1 MKPLTVI
8 MGTKG
13 EYVKMAPVLREL
25 DRQQVPYRLL
35 HTRQHSHTTEVIT
48 DIFALRQPDLSLDN
62 RRHDVTNVRD
72 AATWFLKGC
81 WRAVTQRR
89 SYFPQGK
96 GIVLLH
102 GDTPSTLL
110 GLIIGKVAGQ
120 QVAHVEAGLRSYDP
134 LNPFPEEIVRI
145 ITSRFARYLFAPADW
160 EYSNLVKEKLAG
172 RKWNTGVNTV
182 YEALTYALRRYNQKH
197 ADGHTDLS
205 TPPDQPYVVAVVHR
219 LETILSE
226 ERMRFD
232 LDVILRVADKHH
244 VVFIQYKPTMEKL
257 ASFGLLEKLMS
268 HPNIEHRGYQDYF
281 SFMNLIANC
290 LYVVCDGGGLQE
302 ETYYL
307 DRPCLLLRSAT
318 ERIIGLDET
327 ALLSKFEPAR
337 INYFLQH
344 YARYRRRDNLEDLRP
359 AKVIVD
365 ALRELM
371 AE

>member
-1 MKPLTVI
+1 MKPLTII

-13 EYVKMAPVLREL
+13 EYVKMAPVLREF

-35 HTRQHSHTTEVIT
+35 HTRQHSHTTDVIT
-48 DIFALRQPDLSLDN
+48 NIFALRQPDVLLDQ
-62 RRHDVTNVRD
+62 RTVDVTNVRD
-72 AATWFLKGC
+72 AAQWFLKGC
-81 WRAVTQRR
+81 WHALRKRRA
-89 SYFPQGK
+89 YFPAGK

-110 GLIIGKVAGQ
+110 GLIIGKLGGQ
-120 QVAHVEAGLRSYDP
+120 AVAHVEAGLRSYDL
-134 LNPFPEEIVRI
+134 LNPFPEELVRI

-172 RKWNTGVNTV
+172 RKWNTRVNTV
-182 YEALTYALRRYNQKH
+182 YEALTYALIRYKQKH
-197 ADGHTDLS
+197 ADGNSDLS

-219 LETILSE
+219 LESILNQ
-226 ERMRFD
+226 ERLKFD
-232 LDVILRVADKHH
+232 IEVILRVAEQHH

-257 ASFGLLEKLMS
+257 AAYGMLDKLLN

-290 LYVVCDGGGLQE
+290 TYVVCDGGGLQE

-337 INYFLQH
+337 INYFLANYQQYH
-344 YARYRRRDNLEDLRP
+344 RRDDLEAARP
-359 AKVIVD
+359 AQVIVD
-365 ALRELM
+365 AMRELM